1 MRLARRRFITG
12 LALVA
17 GLAAAGPALALSES
31 QAKDHVRVTLEEL
44 KALLQS
50 PGSGSSRAPQLRRI
64 METRANVPLIARFSA
79 GVSWRSM
86 DASQQKRFTEA
97 FSHYISVVYARR
109 FDEYAGNPQFEI
121 GNAVDAG
128 KKGILVDSP
137 IQIPN
142 QGPVNVQ
149 WLVSDRGGRVEII
162 DLVIENISMLQTQR
176 EEIGAMFE
184 RRGGDVEAMIAHLDG
199 IQ

>member
-12 LALVA
+12 LAVLA
-17 GLAAAGPALALSES
+17 GLAAAGPAFALTEQ

-50 PGSGSSRAPQLRRI
+50 PGSGASRAPKLRAI
-64 METRANVPLIARFSA
+64 MESRANMPLMARFSA
-79 GVSWRSM
+79 GTAWRSM
-86 DASQQKRFTEA
+86 DAAQQQRFTKA

-109 FDEYAGNPQFEI
+109 FDEYAGNPQFQI

-137 IQIPN
+137 IQVPN

-176 EEIGAMFE
+176 EELGSMFE
-184 RRGGDVEAMIAHLDG
+184 RRNNDVEAMIAHLEG
-199 IQ
+199 IS